1 MSPKSSNWIKRYKFE
16 RKKFQVNI
24 VFCDDKTATRWRYR
38 EAVECL
44 MSLWIKLLQ
53 VISESGL
60 ISFNFNFLIRSA
72 DTILQLFHGFWLLLH
87 WFYQIGSTQ
96 IQSQVSFT
104 RKWDISVSSYRF
116 SWVFKSFQGFSRVF
130 YEFDWSSW
138 YFVIK
143 KSNFI
148 NRLY

>member
-1 MSPKSSNWIKRYKFE
+1 MMSPKSSNWIKRYKFE

-53 VISESGL
+53 VFSESGL
-60 ISFNFNFLIRSA
+60 ISFNFLIRSA

-104 RKWDISVSSYRF
+104 RIGDTFIGFYSL
-116 SWVFKSFQGFSRVF
+116 SWVFKGFLCIWLVF
-130 YEFDWSSW
+130 MVFCH
-138 YFVIK
+138 
-143 KSNFI
+143 
-148 NRLY
+148 